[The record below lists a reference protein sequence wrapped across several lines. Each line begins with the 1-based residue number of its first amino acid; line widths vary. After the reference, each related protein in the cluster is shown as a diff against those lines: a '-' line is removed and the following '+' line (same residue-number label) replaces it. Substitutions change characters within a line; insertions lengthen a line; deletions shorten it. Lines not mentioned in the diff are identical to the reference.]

1 MPGLDRNQE
10 IFGHGSL
17 RYTRVRMKIGMEYVS
32 HGGTKLEFRFDGS
45 LPLLYHEQEWRV
57 SLRRQ
62 LFRVKD
68 H

>member
-1 MPGLDRNQE
+1 
-10 IFGHGSL
+10 
-17 RYTRVRMKIGMEYVS
+17 MKIGMEYVS